1 MRMKSLPTTTL
12 LSAALLIGCGQAP
25 PAGEGAASTAGVPP
39 NVEAPPAAAGTATAA
54 PAALP
59 QDLVVST
66 NEPFWQ
72 ATVEGGQVLLRGPDV
87 DGRRFDVVSSR
98 DVDGTRTIRAT
109 DADGAID
116 LRVRDQAC
124 QDDMS
129 GADFPYRGELAIDGG
144 AAVRGCARPA
154 SMPPPGETGAD
165 TASDGEEIPARFH
178 GRWATDAGAC
188 ERPEA
193 SIEGIT
199 IEARALRFHE
209 SIGVPQRVERV
220 DADTVRITSAY
231 SGEGEE
237 WSREQTLHLVGPD
250 TLELAGP
257 DGVRLRRL
265 RCD

>member
-59 QDLVVST
+59 QDLVVLT

-116 LRVRDQAC
+116 LRVLDQAC

-129 GADFPYRGELAIDGG
+129 GADFPYLGELAIDGA

-165 TASDGEEIPARFH
+165 TASAGGEIPARFH

-209 SIGVPQRVERV
+209 SIGVPQRVERM

-250 TLELAGP
+250 TLELADP